1 MLASHAIKAKL
12 FLCQWVDF
20 ETHGQPSPGLVSY
33 IQGSTPE
40 PGDVVSIL
48 AAQTLTLNLRP

>member
-1 MLASHAIKAKL
+1 MLVSHEIIAKL

-20 ETHGQPSPGLVSY
+20 EMHGKPSPGLVSY
-33 IQGSTPE
+33 IQGSNPE

-48 AAQTLTLNLRP
+48 GAQTLNLNLKP